1 MILFLLRK
9 LTYRR
14 LRYKLEEA
22 LLEKDTAVES
32 LQRKVC
38 GLQAE
43 MRIVVKENVELTRQ
57 LACLNQRI
65 TSPCCYTCPGGIPSE
80 VSSPSPLRSTSYTTT
95 LQQDD
100 DYCRCKCCLQSQFI
114 DTSPIATTI
123 CGIYTYTY
131 IHIYTH
137 IYVFR

>member
-1 MILFLLRK
+1 M
-9 LTYRR
+9 
-14 LRYKLEEA
+14 EEA

-65 TSPCCYTCPGGIPSE
+65 TSPCCYTPCCPGGISSE
-80 VSSPSPLRSTSYTTT
+80 VSSPSPLRSISYTTT

-100 DYCRCKCCLQSQFI
+100 DYCRCKCCLQPQI
-114 DTSPIATTI
+114 ADALSPIGNTV
-123 CGIYTYTY
+123 CGLYPNDK
-131 IHIYTH
+131 
-137 IYVFR
+137 VFKIFFCIIFFLI